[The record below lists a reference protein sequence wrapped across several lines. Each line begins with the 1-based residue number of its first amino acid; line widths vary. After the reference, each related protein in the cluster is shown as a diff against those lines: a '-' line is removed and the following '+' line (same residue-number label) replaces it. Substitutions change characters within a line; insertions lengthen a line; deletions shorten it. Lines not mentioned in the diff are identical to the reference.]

1 MISCRA
7 PPHLRSV
14 PARLLSPYRRSRQ
27 RKPRAHRL
35 LLLVNDALQNATGA
49 ALGPLGFYPGCR
61 AVARVTEYCRGLSNG
76 RGRVRKSSGAFRLA
90 KSPDPGSSSGYVSAT
105 LSPYSQPSNSE
116 SIETSA
122 AEAWNNQIV
131 RHRFVRK
138 VYTILMVQLLTTF
151 GIVAFFMF
159 CDSVK
164 RYVRKNIIL
173 YYTSFGIFVSMYLV
187 LACCTRV
194 RRCFPWNL
202 ILLSIFTLSMSYMA
216 GMLTT
221 YHNTKIVLLCIGIT
235 ALVCFTVTIFSFQTK
250 FDFTTCHGLLF
261 GLTIALLLTALV
273 MGFTV
278 PLGYL
283 PWLHTVYAGLG
294 AIVFTLFL
302 AYDTQ
307 LLVGNKHYSL
317 SPEEYIFAALCLYVD
332 IIFIFIFFLE
342 FGNRE

>member
-1 MISCRA
+1 MQLS
-7 PPHLRSV
+7 SV
-14 PARLLSPYRRSRQ
+14 TPSYNETIASREHPITGHQPVFTGQQAYPMQQPYS
-27 RKPRAHRL
+27 
-35 LLLVNDALQNATGA
+35 LQQ
-49 ALGPLGFYPGCR
+49 PYPGQQPTSQHPNWVF
-61 AVARVTEYCRGLSNG
+61 AQPGLY
-76 RGRVRKSSGAFRLA
+76 
-90 KSPDPGSSSGYVSAT
+90 PGSSSGYVSAT
-105 LSPYSQPSNSE
+105 FSPYSQPSNSE

-138 VYTILMVQLLTTF
+138 VYAILMVQLLITF
-151 GIVAFFMF
+151 GIVAVFMF
-159 CDSVK
+159 CDPVK
-164 RYVRKNIIL
+164 RYVRKSIIL
-173 YYTSFGIFVSMYLV
+173 YYTSFGIFISVYLV

-194 RRCFPWNL
+194 
-202 ILLSIFTLSMSYMA
+202 S
-216 GMLTT
+216 

-261 GLTIALLLTALV
+261 GLTIALLLTGLV
-273 MGFTV
+273 MGFTI
-278 PLGYL
+278 PFGYL

-294 AIVFTLFL
+294 AIAFTLFL

-307 LLVGNKHYSL
+307 LLVGNKRYSL

-332 IIFIFIFFLE
+332 IIFIFIFFLK

>member
-1 MISCRA
+1 MQLS
-7 PPHLRSV
+7 SV
-14 PARLLSPYRRSRQ
+14 TPSYNETIASREHPITGHQPVFTGQQAYPMQQPYS
-27 RKPRAHRL
+27 
-35 LLLVNDALQNATGA
+35 LQQ
-49 ALGPLGFYPGCR
+49 PYPGQQPTSQHPNWVF
-61 AVARVTEYCRGLSNG
+61 AQPGLY
-76 RGRVRKSSGAFRLA
+76 
-90 KSPDPGSSSGYVSAT
+90 PGSSSGYVSAT
-105 LSPYSQPSNSE
+105 FSPYSQPSNSE

-138 VYTILMVQLLTTF
+138 VYAILMVQLLITF
-151 GIVAFFMF
+151 GIVAVFMF
-159 CDSVK
+159 CDPVK
-164 RYVRKNIIL
+164 RYVRKSIIL
-173 YYTSFGIFVSMYLV
+173 YYTSFGIFISVYLV

-261 GLTIALLLTALV
+261 GLTIALLLTGLV
-273 MGFTV
+273 MGFTI
-278 PLGYL
+278 PFGYL

-294 AIVFTLFL
+294 AIAFTLFL

-307 LLVGNKHYSL
+307 LLVGNKRYSL

-332 IIFIFIFFLE
+332 IIFIFIFFLK

>member
-1 MISCRA
+1 M
-7 PPHLRSV
+7 HLPSV
-14 PARLLSPYRRSRQ
+14 TPSYNETIASREHPITGHQPVSTDQQTYPMQQPYS
-27 RKPRAHRL
+27 
-35 LLLVNDALQNATGA
+35 LQQ
-49 ALGPLGFYPGCR
+49 LYPGQQPTSQHPNWVF
-61 AVARVTEYCRGLSNG
+61 AQPGLY
-76 RGRVRKSSGAFRLA
+76 
-90 KSPDPGSSSGYVSAT
+90 PGSSSGYVSAT
-105 LSPYSQPSNSE
+105 FSPYSQPSNSE
-116 SIETSA
+116 SIEASA

-138 VYTILMVQLLTTF
+138 VYAILMVQLLITF
-151 GIVAFFMF
+151 GIVAVFMF
-159 CDSVK
+159 CDPVK
-164 RYVRKNIIL
+164 RYVHKNIIL
-173 YYTSFGIFVSMYLV
+173 YYTSFGIFISVYLV

-261 GLTIALLLTALV
+261 GLTIALLLTGLV

-278 PLGYL
+278 PFGYL
-283 PWLHTVYAGLG
+283 PWLHIVYAGLG
-294 AIVFTLFL
+294 AIAFTLFL

-307 LLVGNKHYSL
+307 LLVGNKRYSL

-332 IIFIFIFFLE
+332 IVFIFIFFLE

>member
-1 MISCRA
+1 MQL
-7 PPHLRSV
+7 PSV
-14 PARLLSPYRRSRQ
+14 TPSDNETIASREHPITGHQPMFTGRQSYPMQQPYS
-27 RKPRAHRL
+27 
-35 LLLVNDALQNATGA
+35 LQQ
-49 ALGPLGFYPGCR
+49 PYPGQQPMSQPPNWVF
-61 AVARVTEYCRGLSNG
+61 AQPGLY
-76 RGRVRKSSGAFRLA
+76 
-90 KSPDPGSSSGYVSAT
+90 PGSSSGYVSAT

-151 GIVAFFMF
+151 GIVAVFMF
-159 CDSVK
+159 C
-164 RYVRKNIIL
+164 
-173 YYTSFGIFVSMYLV
+173 GIFVSMYLV

-278 PLGYL
+278 PFGYL